1 MSTINGSRFP
11 TISAANGSR
20 PARLNESSE
29 TPFSLQTVR
38 SFASRLR
45 RPLTSILAQF
55 SPSPSIASD
64 RLGYPPLPTPRRTE
78 VPLPPVNLALVDSE
92 ELIREILVRIGEDPD
107 REGLQQTPARIVRS
121 WKEIY
126 GGYEQRAEEIL
137 VTQFCAG
144 QYDEMVLLRDIE
156 FYSTCEHHMLPFMG
170 RRTSLISRT
179 IKLSGYRNWH
189 GYSRCMR
196 GGSKYR
202 SVSPKRWRR
211 ICKGFCNPKE

>member
-1 MSTINGSRFP
+1 MSTTNCSRFP
-11 TISAANGSR
+11 TISAANGSP
-20 PARLNESSE
+20 PARLNGSSE
-29 TPFSLQTVR
+29 TQFALQTFR

-45 RPLTSILAQF
+45 RPLTSILAQL

-78 VPLPPVNLALVDSE
+78 VPLPPVNLTLVDSE
-92 ELIREILVRIGEDPD
+92 ELIREILIRIGEDPN
-107 REGLQQTPARIVRS
+107 RKVCNRPQPGLFVPGRKFTEVTNSLRRKSSSLNFAPGSTMKWFCCVTWNS
-121 WKEIY
+121 T
-126 GGYEQRAEEIL
+126 QRVSI
-137 VTQFCAG
+137 
-144 QYDEMVLLRDIE
+144 
-156 FYSTCEHHMLPFMG
+156 TCSPFME
-170 RRTSLISRT
+170 RHTSLISRT
-179 IKLSGYRNWH
+179 TRLSGYRNWH